1 MKSKLIVLLTGLLA
15 LVGGVGSSAL
25 AQDFPARPITLVVP
39 YPAGGGAD
47 IIGRMVADAMRPVLG
62 QPVTVTNRPGGQGTI
77 GTAEVLRSNP
87 DGYNLVLSAVATLT
101 VQPHRQDLPYNTPDD
116 YEPIIKAANLPMVLA
131 VLSNAPWKNAKEVI
145 DHARANPGKLRV
157 GTPGNGSIGHLIV
170 ASVNSKA
177 GIRLGHVPFASGA
190 ESIPA
195 LLGGHIEVLV
205 AHPSELLPHVQA
217 KTVKVLATFEEKRNP
232 LFADAPSFREM
243 GYDVVM
249 GVYYP
254 IVAPKG
260 LPPDV
265 KAKLFKAA
273 KTAMESAAFS
283 GQAKERGYNLDIKE
297 PEAFRKEMWADY
309 KLNEMLV
316 KQLGMAKK

>member
-1 MKSKLIVLLTGLLA
+1 MKYKLIAFLAGLLVLA
-15 LVGGVGSSAL
+15 GAPTSSAL
-25 AQDFPARPITLVVP
+25 AQDYPNRPVTLVVP

-47 IIGRMVADAMRPVLG
+47 IIGRLVADAMRPVLG

-77 GTAEVLRSNP
+77 GTAEVLRANP

-116 YEPIIKAANLPMVLA
+116 YDPIIKAANLPMVLA
-131 VLSNAPWKNAKEVI
+131 VMSNAPWKTAKEAL
-145 DHARANPGKLRV
+145 DYARANPGKLRV

-170 ASVNSKA
+170 ASVNAKA
-177 GIRLGHVPFASGA
+177 GLRLGHVPFASGA
-190 ESIPA
+190 ESIPG
-195 LLGGHIEVLV
+195 LLGGHIEALV

-217 KTVKVLATFEEKRNP
+217 KTVKVLATFEDKRNP
-232 LFADAPSFREM
+232 LFTDAPSFREM

-254 IVAPKG
+254 ILAPKG
-260 LPPDV
+260 LPADV

-273 KTAMESAAFS
+273 KTAMESSAFS
-283 GQAKERGYNLDIKE
+283 GQAKERGYNLDIKD
-297 PEAFRKEMWADY
+297 PEALRKDMWADY
-309 KLNEMLV
+309 KLNETLV

>member
-1 MKSKLIVLLTGLLA
+1 MTSRFFAFLVGLLVLA
-15 LVGGVGSSAL
+15 GAAGPSAL
-25 AQDFPARPITLVVP
+25 AQDFPSRPVTLVVP

-116 YEPIIKAANLPMVLA
+116 YDPIIKAANLPMVFA
-131 VLSNAPWKNAKEVI
+131 VLSNAPWKTAK
-145 DHARANPGKLRV
+145 DALDYARANPGKLRI

-195 LLGGHIEVLV
+195 LLGGHIEALV

-217 KTVKVLATFEEKRNP
+217 KTIKVLATFEDKRNS
-232 LFADAPSFREM
+232 LFTDAPSFREM

-260 LPPDV
+260 LPADV

-273 KTAMESAAFS
+273 KTAMETPAFS
-283 GQAKERGYNLDIKE
+283 GQAKERGYNLDIKD

-309 KLNEMLV
+309 KLNESLV